1 MVFGLVLSSNAN
13 DVTYISALHDQP
25 YFIQAELQTKEK
37 LSNRSRAQDRKKN
50 THSAFIFFHLSIQQK
65 CLFSV
70 YGENK
75 QAVKDWVNLSCKHGS
90 HNNKFKHPVGG
101 WSVNYFEI
109 GNTYYF
115 LEYAML
121 DCIHIPISPDI
132 SSWNVDPWTPVK
144 NRLKSSLF
152 TLEVKISME
161 APKYSF
167 FLEFAYIYWCKFLYF
182 P

>member
-1 MVFGLVLSSNAN
+1 MVFGVVLSYTVEQSLPFTINPILFKRN
-13 DVTYISALHDQP
+13 
-25 YFIQAELQTKEK
+25 
-37 LSNRSRAQDRKKN
+37 SRRKKN
-50 THSAFIFFHLSIQQK
+50 SRIEAGHKIEK
-65 CLFSV
+65 
-70 YGENK
+70 
-75 QAVKDWVNLSCKHGS
+75 
-90 HNNKFKHPVGG
+90 KHPFCVYFLSFIYSSEVPVFCLWREQAGRERLSKSVLQTWLAQQQIQTSSWG